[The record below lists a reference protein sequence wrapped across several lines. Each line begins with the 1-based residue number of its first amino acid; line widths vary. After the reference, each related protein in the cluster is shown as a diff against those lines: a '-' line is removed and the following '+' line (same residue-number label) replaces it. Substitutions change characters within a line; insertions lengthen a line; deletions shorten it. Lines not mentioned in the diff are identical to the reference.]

1 MYQPILQS
9 RFFAACCE
17 APAFH
22 MNATSECGERGAACL
37 CQLNLEQGV
46 VGESCVPLVLSGS
59 TGLWKAALAAH
70 KVVGPTQEDPPVGFF
85 ITFHFLIL
93 SSHC

>member
-22 MNATSECGERGAACL
+22 MNAKCGERGAACL
-37 CQLNLEQGV
+37 CRLNLEQGV
-46 VGESCVPLVLSGS
+46 VGDSRVPLV
-59 TGLWKAALAAH
+59 
-70 KVVGPTQEDPPVGFF
+70 
-85 ITFHFLIL
+85 
-93 SSHC
+93 